1 MVNKTMEEE
10 GEEEE
15 DKDEDEFGPACQDIP
30 VVFFGGLQL
39 SLFSAP
45 HHHWHQFGPSL
56 LLPTPRIHCIV
67 LAAAITLLL
76 PKHCCHGTAAAGL
89 EYLQSL
95 KTVPSPLIF
104 YNCCFSPILVR
115 RKLSTMNLWTGSFH
129 VFLIAHFV
137 DHTHNARKQDVALS

>member
-1 MVNKTMEEE
+1 M
-10 GEEEE
+10 G
-15 DKDEDEFGPACQDIP
+15 CQDIP

-39 SLFSAP
+39 SLFSAAP
-45 HHHWHQFGPSL
+45 HHWHQFGPSL

-76 PKHCCHGTAAAGL
+76 PKHCCHGTAAAIALLPKHCCQSTAAAGL

-104 YNCCFSPILVR
+104 YNCCFSPILVC

-137 DHTHNARKQDVALS
+137 DHTHYARKQHVALS

>member
-39 SLFSAP
+39 SLFSAAP
-45 HHHWHQFGPSL
+45 HHWHQFGPSL

-76 PKHCCHGTAAAGL
+76 PKHCCHGTAAKAL
-89 EYLQSL
+89 LQQVSNIYSL
-95 KTVPSPLIF
+95 L
-104 YNCCFSPILVR
+104 
-115 RKLSTMNLWTGSFH
+115 KLSPPLSFST
-129 VFLIAHFV
+129 IAAFP
-137 DHTHNARKQDVALS
+137 QY